1 MKRAGARFAMR
12 LGTVLHEAV
21 EPPRTP
27 RLPEG
32 SLAVKRGVSS
42 PFAALTVINQRVCG
56 SMREINPE
64 AIEAVETPS
73 GWIDL
78 TNKRV
83 SFETVAWLASTVTA
97 LVIHDDLGGSD
108 IFIPITSIVSWRGG
122 DQVVPPQQDRRA
134 HMPWAEE

>member
-1 MKRAGARFAMR
+1 
-12 LGTVLHEAV
+12 
-21 EPPRTP
+21 
-27 RLPEG
+27 
-32 SLAVKRGVSS
+32 
-42 PFAALTVINQRVCG
+42 
-56 SMREINPE
+56 MREINLD

-97 LVIHDDLGGSD
+97 LVIHDDDLGGSA
-108 IFIPITSIVSWRGG
+108 IFIPIASIVSWRGG